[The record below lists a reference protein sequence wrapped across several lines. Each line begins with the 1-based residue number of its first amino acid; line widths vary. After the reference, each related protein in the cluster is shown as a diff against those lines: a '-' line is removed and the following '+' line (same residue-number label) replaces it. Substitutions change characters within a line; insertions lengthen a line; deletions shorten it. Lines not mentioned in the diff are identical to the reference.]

1 MNLGK
6 RPHLRGLDG
15 LRALAIAGVTAFHM
29 VPDMLPGGYM
39 GVVLFFVLTG
49 FLLSYTSFNIWQDG
63 RFEVL
68 SYYKKR
74 LKRIYPELLIM
85 LLTSIG
91 VLYWLVPNAV
101 AAVRPE
107 VLSVVFGYNNWWQ
120 IGQSMDYFTRMLNAS
135 PFAHLWFLGV
145 ELQYYLLWPLL
156 FGFGVVLWENL
167 GRRWALGLFV
177 LLALG
182 SSGLMPWL
190 YQQGGDIT
198 RLYYGT
204 DTRVFALLWGAS
216 LGLAVVDFGWQSK
229 LGVGTAS
236 WTLAAKYLL
245 AAGALAVTVGAY
257 FLLDG
262 GNPLVYQGGMLA
274 MTLLFLLL
282 LKLAVDESLRVGSL
296 LDNGLCKW
304 LGRHSYG
311 IFLWQYP
318 VIYVSEQFGYMG
330 RPEYYMG
337 QLTIIFLLTIWGEQL
352 AEFLQHPHFAGG
364 AFKVQW
370 LRVTAMLC
378 LSLAGL
384 FFMGSGCYG
393 IAMSAN
399 ERASVQQELEA
410 RLAKEAEQ
418 LAQQPAGQPVPE
430 PEPVKKEVNLNGIA
444 CIGDSVMLGAG
455 SQLRA
460 QLPDCQ
466 IDAEVSRYVSGG
478 ADVVQAWEAQG
489 RIGDIVVISL
499 GTNGPI
505 AGGNR
510 YEVHTKR
517 LLDTLGPKRHIFWV
531 NTYAPHLKWQK
542 TNNDYLQEL
551 VKTHPNLTIVDWC
564 SAASQHPEWL
574 VEDGVH
580 PNNEG
585 TRAFAQLVKDTI
597 VRTME
602 K

>member
-1 MNLGK
+1 MNFGK
-6 RPHLRGLDG
+6 RSHLRGLDG

-49 FLLSYTSFNIWQDG
+49 FLLSYTSFHAWQDG
-63 RFEVL
+63 RFNVL
-68 SYYKKR
+68 SYYGKR
-74 LKRIYPELLIM
+74 LRRIYPELLIM

-91 VLYWLVPNAV
+91 VLYWLLPNAV

-120 IGQSMDYFTRMLNAS
+120 IAQSMDYFTRMLNAS

-156 FGFGVVLWENL
+156 FGFGAVLWETL

-182 SSGLMPWL
+182 TSALMPWL
-190 YQQGGDIT
+190 YQQGWDIT

-204 DTRVFALLWGAS
+204 DTRVCALLWGAS

-229 LGVGTAS
+229 LGVGTAP
-236 WTLAAKYLL
+236 WTMLAKYLL
-245 AAGALAVTVGAY
+245 AAGALAVTGGAY

-282 LKLAVDESLRVGSL
+282 LKLAVDESVLVGSL

-330 RPEYYMG
+330 RPEYYLG
-337 QLTIIFLLTIWGEQL
+337 QLVVIFLLTLWGEQL
-352 AEFLQHPHFAGG
+352 AAFLQKPHFVGVSS
-364 AFKVQW
+364 KVQW
-370 LRVTAMLC
+370 LRVTVMLC
-378 LSLAGL
+378 WSLAGL
-384 FFMGSGCYG
+384 FFMGCGGYG

-399 ERASVQQELEA
+399 ARASVQQELEQ
-410 RLAKEAEQ
+410 RLASEAEQ
-418 LAQQPAGQPVPE
+418 LAQQPVEPTVPE
-430 PEPVKKEVNLNGIA
+430 PEPLKKEVNLNGIA

-460 QLPDCQ
+460 QLPNCQ

-478 ADVVQAWEAQG
+478 ADVVQSWVSQG

-505 AGGNR
+505 AGGER

-517 LLDTLGPKRHIFWV
+517 LLDTLGHQRHIFWI

-551 VKTHPNLTIVDWC
+551 VKTYPNMTIVDWC
-564 SAASQHPEWL
+564 GAASQHPEWL

-585 TRAFAQLVKDTI
+585 AKAFAQLVKDTI

>member
-29 VPDMLPGGYM
+29 VPELLPGGYM

-49 FLLSYTSFNIWQDG
+49 FLLSYTSFNSWQDG
-63 RFEVL
+63 RFSVL
-68 SYYKKR
+68 SYYGKR

-91 VLYWLVPNAV
+91 VLYWLVPNSV

-107 VLSVVFGYNNWWQ
+107 VLSVVLGYNNWWQ

-156 FGFGVVLWENL
+156 FGIGVALWETL
-167 GRRWALGLFV
+167 GRRWAVGLFV

-182 SSGLMPWL
+182 TSGLMPWL

-204 DTRVFALLWGAS
+204 DTRVCALLWGAG
-216 LGLAVVDFGWQSK
+216 LGLAAVEFDRQPRWGM
-229 LGVGTAS
+229 GTAG
-236 WTLAAKYLL
+236 WKLAGKYLL
-245 AAGALAVTVGAY
+245 AAGALAVTGGAY

-274 MTLLFLLL
+274 VTLLFLLL
-282 LKLAVDESLRVGSL
+282 LKLAIDESTMTGSL
-296 LDNGLCKW
+296 LDNSLCKW

-318 VIYVSEQFGYMG
+318 VIYISEQFGYMG
-330 RPEYYMG
+330 HPAYYLG
-337 QLTIIFLLTIWGEQL
+337 QLAVIFLLTLWGETL
-352 AEFLQHPHFAGG
+352 AAFLKHPHLASG
-364 AFKVQW
+364 ASKMQW
-370 LRVTAMLC
+370 ARVAAMVC
-378 LSLAGL
+378 LSLGGM

-399 ERASVQQELEA
+399 ERASVQEELEQH
-410 RLAKEAEQ
+410 LAKEAEQ
-418 LAQQPAGQPVPE
+418 LAQQPEAIPAPE
-430 PEPVKKEVNLNGIA
+430 PEQVKKDVNLNGIA

-460 QLPDCQ
+460 QLPNCQ
-466 IDAEVSRYVSGG
+466 IDAEVSRYVNGG
-478 ADVVQAWEAQG
+478 ADVVQAWVDQG
-489 RIGDIVVISL
+489 KIGDIVVISL

-510 YEVHTKR
+510 YEVHTQR
-517 LLDTLGPKRHIFWV
+517 LLDALGPQRHIFWV

-574 VEDGVH
+574 VSDGVH
-580 PNNEG
+580 PNDEG
-585 TRAFAQLVKDTI
+585 GKAFAQIIKDTI